1 MAQQKNAVAGMDGS
15 GYGCEMRD
23 LLVGAAIA
31 CDAEVQVNHWPTQA
45 SLYGPCCATMPQ
57 ARARAPVVALHTL
70 LPHTAPEHGLPH
82 RSLVATHRTCKWPWN
97 LTIIFDDVLGMCSL
111 A

>member
-1 MAQQKNAVAGMDGS
+1 MDGS

-31 CDAEVQVNHWPTQA
+31 CDAEVQVNQLPTQA

-57 ARARAPVVALHTL
+57 SRARACAGATHTI
-70 LPHTAPEHGLPH
+70 LPHTAQNMECHTAVLSQHTALANGH
-82 RSLVATHRTCKWPWN
+82 AT
-97 LTIIFDDVLGMCSL
+97 
-111 A
+111 